1 MTCKQERISFL
12 LGVDIFMLTQN
23 ICYQVSHFAVFLRN
37 CLEFYL
43 VHSKTIST
51 EKPSSFYCFTYQVC
65 VFFLLIQFAC
75 FFVVVFCF
83 FFLYKF
89 SLFFAIQIYILF
101 FIVKITS
108 ICNLFF
114 FCQQKTKQK
123 ISLHETKFSLFVWSN
138 RNEIPFSQG
147 DFSSGE
153 TNFGL
158 SKILKYYRIQ
168 L

>member
-51 EKPSSFYCFTYQVC
+51 EVPSSFYCFTYQVC

-75 FFVVVFCF
+75 FFCCCFLF

-108 ICNLFF
+108 IYNYFF
-114 FCQQKTKQK
+114 FLSTNKKNKKNLCFKNLLSSVRIKFASQDLSTQETVQPKT
-123 ISLHETKFSLFVWSN
+123 HF
-138 RNEIPFSQG
+138 
-147 DFSSGE
+147 
-153 TNFGL
+153 
-158 SKILKYYRIQ
+158 
-168 L
+168 